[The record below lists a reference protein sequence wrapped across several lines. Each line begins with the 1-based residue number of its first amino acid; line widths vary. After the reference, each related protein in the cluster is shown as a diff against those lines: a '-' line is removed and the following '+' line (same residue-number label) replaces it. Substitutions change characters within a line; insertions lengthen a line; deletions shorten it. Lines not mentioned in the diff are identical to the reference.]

1 VQKQKRVIAIND
13 ISSFGKCSLTV
24 AISILGAAGL
34 ETCAVPTAVLSA
46 HTGFKGYTFCDLTE
60 NILPSANHWQSMGL
74 LFDGI
79 YSGYLGSKEQVKSVE
94 KVMDMFDVDIKLVD
108 PVMGDDGMLYDG
120 FDESFPEEMKKL
132 IKRADVIVPN
142 VTESCLLTGVPYK
155 EEHSK
160 EYINGLIKEL
170 QKICDASIVITGINS
185 KEDKIS
191 TAICENGTITYIEN
205 QKQRAI
211 YSGTGDVFAS
221 TFMAALMGG
230 QDTVS
235 AAKLSAEFVGEC
247 IELTKA
253 VSSERHYG
261 INFELNTKSLLEKLG
276 II

>member
-1 VQKQKRVIAIND
+1 MQKQKRVIAIND

>member
-1 VQKQKRVIAIND
+1 MQKQKRVIAIND

-79 YSGYLGSKEQVKSVE
+79 YSGYLGSKEQVKCVE

-108 PVMGDDGMLYDG
+108 PVMGDDGVLYDG
-120 FDESFPEEMKKL
+120 FDESFPAEMKKL
-132 IKRADVIVPN
+132 VKRADVIVPN

-160 EYINGLIKEL
+160 EYIGLLINEL

-191 TAICENGTITYIEN
+191 TVICENGTITYIEN
-205 QKQRAI
+205 QKQKAV

-247 IELTKA
+247 IEITRE

-261 INFELNTKSLLEKLG
+261 INFELNTKSLLKKLN